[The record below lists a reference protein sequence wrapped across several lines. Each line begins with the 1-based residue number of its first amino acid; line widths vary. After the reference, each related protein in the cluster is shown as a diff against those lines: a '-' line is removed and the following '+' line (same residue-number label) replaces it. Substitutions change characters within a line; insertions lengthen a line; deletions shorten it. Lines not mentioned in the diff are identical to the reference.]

1 MKLNTKGK
9 DSPVTSPTIKAMPG
23 TSKAVPFYNVGGRL
37 IAHMNRHSVFYMQL
51 PFVVLFS
58 LFIIIPVIIAI
69 ALSFTDFNSI
79 QTPHFVGLQNYVNIL
94 TNDNVFT
101 ENAIPNTI
109 VYSVIVGVFG
119 YILSFFLAWSL
130 AQIPKGPRTVMAIIL
145 YLPSMTSG
153 IMLST
158 VWQVFFAGD
167 KVGYLNAL
175 LLRLD
180 LIQSPIVWL
189 SDSKF
194 LMVIMLVVSLWSSMG
209 IGFLSMLAGILNVN
223 RELYEAAYID
233 GIRNR
238 LHEILYITI
247 PAIKPHM
254 MFGAIMAIVNAFQNG
269 NIGVQLSGANP
280 TPGYAGQLLVTHAEE
295 RAFIRY
301 EMGYSA
307 ALSVIL
313 LIIVWCVSKISK
325 KLFAEKE

>member
-1 MKLNTKGK
+1 MKLQEKREEASFSLRQIV
-9 DSPVTSPTIKAMPG
+9 SPLEKHVD
-23 TSKAVPFYNVGGRL
+23 
-37 IAHMNRHSVFYMQL
+37 RHSAFYMQA
-51 PFVVLFS
+51 PFVILFI

-79 QTPHFVGLQNYVNIL
+79 EKPNFVGLENYINIL
-94 TNDNVFT
+94 TNDNTFT
-101 ENAIPNTI
+101 EFAIPNTI
-109 VYSVIVGVFG
+109 VYSVIVGVGG
-119 YILSFFLAWSL
+119 YLLSFFLAWSL

-145 YLPSMTSG
+145 YLPSMTAG

-175 LLRLD
+175 LLKLD
-180 LIQSPIVWL
+180 VIQSPITWL
-189 SDSKF
+189 SDSRY
-194 LMVIMLVVSLWSSMG
+194 LMMIMIIVSLWSSMG

-223 RELYEAAYID
+223 KELYEAAHID
-233 GIRNR
+233 GVRNR
-238 LHEILYITI
+238 IQEIIYITI

-269 NIGVQLSGANP
+269 SIGVQLSGANP
-280 TPGYAGQLLVTHAEE
+280 TPGYAGQLIVTHAEE
-295 RAFIRY
+295 YAFVRY

-313 LIIVWCVSKISK
+313 LIIVWGVSQLSK
-325 KLFAEKE
+325 KLVAEKG

>member
-1 MKLNTKGK
+1 MMLKEKTGK
-9 DSPVTSPTIKAMPG
+9 ISFSFRPIIS
-23 TSKAVPFYNVGGRL
+23 RL
-37 IAHMNRHSVFYMQL
+37 EKHFDRHSVFYMQA
-51 PFVVLFS
+51 PFVILFV
-58 LFIIIPVIIAI
+58 LFIIIPVVIAI

-79 QTPHFVGLQNYVNIL
+79 EKPNFVGLENYINVL
-94 TNDNVFT
+94 TNDSVFM
-101 ENAIPNTI
+101 EYAILNTI
-109 VYSVIVGVFG
+109 VYSVIVGVGG

-145 YLPSMTSG
+145 YLPSMTAG

-175 LLRLD
+175 LLKLD
-180 LIQSPIVWL
+180 IIQSPITWL
-189 SDSKF
+189 SDSRY
-194 LMVIMLVVSLWSSMG
+194 LMVIMIIVSLWSSMG

-223 RELYEAAYID
+223 RELYEAAHID
-233 GIRNR
+233 GVKNR
-238 LHEILYITI
+238 IQEIIYITI

-269 NIGVQLSGANP
+269 SIGVQLSGANP
-280 TPGYAGQLLVTHAEE
+280 TPGYAGQLIVTHAEE
-295 RAFIRY
+295 YAFVRY

-313 LIIVWCVSKISK
+313 LIIVWGVSQLSK
-325 KLFAEKE
+325 KLFAEKG